1 MDYDNAVEAIKKAEA
16 YDVAPRTVMVN
27 LVDFED
33 SMKVKEYS
41 SRETASLMS
50 YLDRVGLGQ
59 VLEAKGQQQKPA
71 QQKKAAAPSAA
82 PAKPYAAPQAPMQQ
96 YTAPQPSVQTQQPTP
111 PAQSPKPRT
120 NIFKGLEGAAAELA
134 DAVSHAEKGIAQVY
148 ERKPASDLVL
158 PTLSLN
164 DQLSELEKIN
174 LALDGN
180 LFDNE
185 QLGIVKT
192 ESLGLARS
200 LRKGKPSQ
208 DYQKELVELR
218 DKRLKEVLDKL
229 GLKA

>member
-16 YDVAPRTVMVN
+16 YDITPRTVTVN
-27 LVDFED
+27 IVDFED

-59 VLEAKGQQQKPA
+59 ILEAKGQQSQRKPA
-71 QQKKAAAPSAA
+71 PQKAAAA
-82 PAKPYAAPQAPMQQ
+82 PAKPYTAPQAQMQQ
-96 YTAPQPSVQTQQPTP
+96 YAAPAA
-111 PAQSPKPRT
+111 AQSRIEAQQKPRA

-134 DAVSHAEKGIAQVY
+134 DAVSRAEKGIAEVR
-148 ERKPASDLVL
+148 ERTPASDLVL

-174 LALDGN
+174 LALEGN

-185 QLGIVKT
+185 QLSIVKA
-192 ESLGLARS
+192 EALGLARS
-200 LRKGKPSQ
+200 LRKSKPSH

-218 DKRLKEVLDKL
+218 DKRLKGVLDKL